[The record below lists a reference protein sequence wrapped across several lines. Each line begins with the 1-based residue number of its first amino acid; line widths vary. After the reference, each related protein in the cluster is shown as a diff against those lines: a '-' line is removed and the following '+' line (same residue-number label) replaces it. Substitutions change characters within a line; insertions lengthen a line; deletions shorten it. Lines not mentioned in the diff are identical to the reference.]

1 MGSWERLKEILLLD
15 KKAFNSKLNLE
26 DSTVEEYTHY
36 KKAFKELGL
45 KNLGNY
51 HDLYVQCDTFLL
63 AVYSKTLEIS
73 VLKYINLTPLVFYQL
88 QN

>member
-15 KKAFNSKLNLE
+15 KKAFNSKSNLE

-36 KKAFKELGL
+36 KKSFKELGL
-45 KNLGNY
+45 KNLGDY
-51 HDLYVQCDTFLL
+51 HDLYVQCDTFLF

-73 VLKYINLTPLVFYQL
+73 VLKYMNLTPLFFYQL